1 MSWVTLMIVA
11 LVVVSLIAGISM
23 GKELE
28 DFFGGFL
35 CSIVCL
41 TVSFFVLMVFGSY
54 AHEKDAIIYQEEIE
68 VSAITF
74 GDKSEVSY
82 VPVSTMSANGQLAT
96 TVVPTSTSK
105 SNVTY
110 INKETGKVGEFSPDM
125 GTFLVGNENKMVV
138 TYSELTE
145 DNAWYGVFGKDKT
158 AIEYIVTMIEEK

>member
-11 LVVVSLIAGISM
+11 LVVVSLIAGINI
-23 GKELE
+23 GKEV
-28 DFFGGFL
+28 DFISGVLGTFL
-35 CSIVCL
+35 CLTISFVIV
-41 TVSFFVLMVFGSY
+41 MIFGSY
-54 AHEKDAIIYQEEIE
+54 AHEKDVITYQEEIE

-74 GDKSEVSY
+74 GDKTEVSY
-82 VPVSTMSANGQLAT
+82 IPVSTMSANGQLAT

-110 INKETGKVGEFSPDM
+110 INKETGKVGEFSPDK
-125 GTFLVGNENKMVV
+125 GTFLVGEENKMLV

-145 DNAWYGVFGKDKT
+145 DNAWYGLLGKDKT